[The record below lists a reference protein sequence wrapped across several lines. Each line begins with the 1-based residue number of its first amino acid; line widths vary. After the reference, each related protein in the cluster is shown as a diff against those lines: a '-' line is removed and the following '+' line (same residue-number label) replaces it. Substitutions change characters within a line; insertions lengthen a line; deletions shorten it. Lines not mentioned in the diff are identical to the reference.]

1 MPTNHPLTTLLLAR
15 HGQSTWNA
23 ERRWQGQADPPLSD
37 LGREQAVL
45 ASAAVGAVDL
55 IAASPQRRAFETAT
69 IISEAIGIGPVLAV
83 DGLRERSAGSWSGL
97 TRDDIDERFPGWLEN
112 GRRPDDFEPD
122 EELLARVLPALDAIA
137 AASPGGSVL
146 VVCHGGVIR
155 TIETH
160 LGIDEGRVPNLSGRL
175 LTANGESWRAG
186 EQIQLIGADRS
197 TGGDGLRV

>member
-1 MPTNHPLTTLLLAR
+1 LNPPPTTLLLAR

-37 LGREQAVL
+37 LGREQAAL
-45 ASAAVGAVDL
+45 ASAAVGSVDL

-97 TRDDIDERFPGWLEN
+97 TKDDIDVRFPGWLED
-112 GRRPDDFEPD
+112 GRRPDGFEGD
-122 EELLARVLPALDAIA
+122 DELLARVVPALDAVA
-137 AASPGGSVL
+137 AASPGGMVL

-155 TIETH
+155 TVETH
-160 LGIDEGRVPNLSGRL
+160 LGVDEGRVPNLSGRL
-175 LTANGESWRAG
+175 LTSNGESWQIG
-186 EQIQLIGADRS
+186 EQIQLIDAAGS
-197 TGGDGLRV
+197 TGGDGMRV